1 MERLQKFRIQD
12 IPEASEVLVELGERK
27 GDVKNIMHASNY
39 VVGGIGA
46 FLKSIAR
53 RAKYDFFMYEIVS
66 KDHVGFLPKEIV
78 YEGATIGYDSSYRI
92 LATKPEG
99 EVQITSKTILRCK
112 LIDLK

>member
-1 MERLQKFRIQD
+1 MRICD
-12 IPEASEVLVELGERK
+12 VPEATEVFVELGERA

-39 VVGGIGA
+39 VVGGIEA

-53 RAKYDFFMYEIVS
+53 RAKYEFFQDKIVS
-66 KDHVGFLPKEIV
+66 KDHVGVLPKEIV
-78 YEGATIGYDSSYRI
+78 YEGSTIGWDTSYRI
-92 LATKPEG
+92 EATKPEG

>member
-1 MERLQKFRIQD
+1 MERLQKLRIDD
-12 IPEASEVLVELGERK
+12 IPEATKVLVELGERR
-27 GDVKNIMHASNY
+27 GDVENIMRASNY
-39 VVGGIGA
+39 VVGGLEA

-53 RAKYDFFMYEIVS
+53 RAKYDFFIYEIIS

-78 YEGATIGYDSSYRI
+78 YEGATIGYDTSYRI
-92 LATKPEG
+92 VATKPEG